1 MSRPLRIL
9 VPLKRVID
17 YSVKVRVRKDLQG
30 VEKNGVK
37 HSLNPFDELS
47 VEEAVRLR
55 ERKHP
60 VEEIVAISA
69 GPPKCQDVLRTA
81 IAMGADRAIHINMP
95 EEQADSMEP
104 LVVAR
109 LLQAVARE
117 EQSNLVLLGKQAI
130 DNDFGQTGQ
139 LLAGLLNWPQAT
151 QASKIE
157 IEGDSARVTREID
170 GGTQT
175 VKAQLPMVVTTDLRL
190 NEPRYATLP
199 SIMKAKKKKIEQRT
213 LKDYGVEDGKLLQVL
228 RVEEPPKRKAG
239 SIVGDV
245 PGFVGKLRELGAL

>member
-1 MSRPLRIL
+1 MSRSLRIL

-17 YSVKVRVRKDLQG
+17 YSVKVRIRKDARG
-30 VEKNGVK
+30 VEKSGVK

-60 VEEIVAISA
+60 VEEIVAVSV
-69 GPPKCQDVLRTA
+69 GPLKSQDVLRTA
-81 IAMGADRAIHINMP
+81 IAMGADRAIHVNVP
-95 EEQADSMEP
+95 EEQAESMEP

-109 LLQAVARE
+109 LLQAVAE
-117 EQSNLVLLGKQAI
+117 KEQSNLILMGKQAI

-157 IEGDSARVTREID
+157 IDGDSAEITREID

-213 LKDYGVEDGKLLQVL
+213 LGDYGVVDHKLLQVL
-228 RVEEPPKRKAG
+228 RVDEPQKRKAG
-239 SIVGDV
+239 IIAGDV
-245 PGFVGKLRELGAL
+245 SEFAGRLRDLGAL

>member
-1 MSRPLRIL
+1 MTQPLRIL

-17 YSVKVRVRKDLQG
+17 YAVKVRVRTDLKG
-30 VEKNGVK
+30 VEKSGVK

-60 VEEIVAISA
+60 VEEIVAVSA
-69 GPPKCQDVLRTA
+69 GPIKCQDVLRTA
-81 IAMGADRAIHINMP
+81 MAMGADRAIHINVP
-95 EEQADSMEP
+95 KEQAESMEP
-104 LVVAR
+104 L
-109 LLQAVARE
+109 
-117 EQSNLVLLGKQAI
+117 
-130 DNDFGQTGQ
+130 
-139 LLAGLLNWPQAT
+139 AT

-157 IEGDSARVTREID
+157 IEGESATVTREID

-175 VKAQLPMVVTTDLRL
+175 VKGQLPILVTTDLRL

-213 LKDYGVEDGKLLQVL
+213 LQDYGVEDRKMLQVL
-228 RVEEPPKRKAG
+228 RIDEPSKRKVG
-239 SIVGDV
+239 SIVGNV
-245 PGFVGKLRELGAL
+245 PGLVRQLHELGAI